1 MTPEPRPIAL
11 GDNVVYALDLAEG
24 GILLVDG
31 GPDFGGAW
39 ESAVAQAKAHGFAPA
54 DVRAVLLTH
63 AHIDHAGLAH
73 RWAGVGARI
82 LAGVA
87 DLPALDTA
95 GPRGGPAREARTEE
109 LRHHGCP
116 EEVLERLSA
125 PRRPSTGSG
134 RAQMCWTPPPAA
146 AVEPVE
152 DGATFA
158 LAGGPS
164 SGGAG
169 AELRVLAAPGHTP
182 GNLVAFVSPAPGAT
196 GDLYSGDTLLPDTI
210 PTPGLHFLAGGGG
223 SRWPSL
229 PPFVESIRRLRDLP
243 VRRVRPGHGEAVDDP
258 QRLFERFEIHHA
270 RRARRIRALLAER
283 PDSAYGVATR
293 LFPHLPAERAG
304 QAMTEVIGHFDV
316 LLASG
321 EAQCEQG
328 EQGEGGVLVFRL
340 SGLE

>member
-1 MTPEPRPIAL
+1 MTADSRPIAL

-24 GILLVDG
+24 GVLLVDA
-31 GPDFGGAW
+31 GPDFDGAW

-73 RWAGVGARI
+73 RWAGAGARI
-82 LAGVA
+82 LAGA
-87 DLPALDTA
+87 PDLPALDAA
-95 GPRGGPAREARTEE
+95 GPRGGPPREAHIEE
-109 LRHHGCP
+109 LRRHGCP
-116 EEVLERLSA
+116 EDVLERLSA
-125 PRRPSTGSG
+125 PRGPATGSG
-134 RAQMCWTPPPAA
+134 RAWMRWTPPPPTS
-146 AVEPVE
+146 VEPVE

-158 LAGGPS
+158 L
-164 SGGAG
+164 AG

-196 GDLYSGDTLLPDTI
+196 GDLYSGDTLLPGTI
-210 PTPGLHFLAGGGG
+210 PTPGLHFIQGQGPAGGGG
-223 SRWPSL
+223 PRWPSL
-229 PPFVESIRRLRDLP
+229 PPFLESMRRLRDLP
-243 VRRVRPGHGEAVDDP
+243 LRRVLPGHGEAVDDP

-321 EAQCEQG
+321 EATCE
-328 EQGEGGVLVFRL
+328 EGEGGVLVSRL
-340 SGLE
+340 SGLG